1 MDPLES
7 YREIHHAI
15 RPAGIDFAAKSSDQI
30 LSHRQANPKTILLLL
45 IIMVGFVFPVETFK
59 EAISID
65 PSPILI

>member
-7 YREIHHAI
+7 NREVHHAI

-30 LSHRQANPKTILLLL
+30 LGHRQADPKTILLLL
-45 IIMVGFVFPVETFK
+45 IIMVGFVFPVKTFK
-59 EAISID
+59 EAVGID